1 MASASGPGPVRGQ
14 SGNRPAASQT
24 EIQRL
29 LKAGI
34 KLFHDN
40 EDLQALAIFKKAYLL
55 SSHLRE
61 PLTQARC
68 LFNLGAAYI
77 ATGKPQKGLKCTW
90 KAKKMGA
97 AEKDG
102 DFSFN
107 IAAAYDNM
115 RQYAKAA
122 EFYGKAVSEY
132 ESSKAPSA
140 ADALVKLAYCLAS
153 TGESASAAQSFCLAG
168 RAYQEAQQ
176 LDNAAV
182 AMREAANYFLRSPR
196 CRPEDVLEA
205 LQECSR
211 ICARMTNP
219 ELLGKLHNHLGLH
232 YAELKCFGQAEKH
245 FVEAVKLCSGGN
257 FTLRKK
263 AVLLQNLGAIYN
275 ALEEPQR
282 ALKYHGEAA
291 DTYGRRTAVC
301 FSVDIC
307 PARLWRSRKSTPQS
321 KLHTTSASQGP
332 VPLIG
337 VLGER
342 AAQAQCLYNLAS
354 AHSQQG
360 DYHTAQFYHQQAM
373 KAFVEGGDLYGEA
386 QGCEGLGA
394 THLCLGHPAQAVHY
408 YKQALAL
415 FEKSKEASEVPR
427 KRILEKLAECCIPH
441 IAGFVNSRADEVE
454 FPHVTS
460 RKTPSEDTL
469 NTTSSKAAH
478 APFSSWKSEEQKIM
492 IC

>member
-291 DTYGRRTAVC
+291 DTYG
-301 FSVDIC
+301 
-307 PARLWRSRKSTPQS
+307 
-321 KLHTTSASQGP
+321 
-332 VPLIG
+332 

-441 IAGFVNSRADEVE
+441 IAGFVNSRADVRLRRDTRTLEGQPPEVPACQLRGLAKE
-454 FPHVTS
+454 CPVFATWAKEGRGWDGGAEEVRPPEGVGQRSAPH
-460 RKTPSEDTL
+460 
-469 NTTSSKAAH
+469 
-478 APFSSWKSEEQKIM
+478 
-492 IC
+492 